1 MGLSE
6 QKSRFI
12 YAPDPRNLGWSQDK
26 NRFGFKMLEKMG
38 WSEGKGLGAKEDG
51 LKEHVKIKL
60 KTNNHG
66 IGADKKTIRNWLAN
80 ADGYSELLDRLNT
93 ETPADEPKEAEQPK
107 DTEQVLDAASKQLG
121 RMSHRAKF
129 RRMKQMATKDAKG
142 LQEIFGVR
150 GTDVNTDLPT
160 PQSAESGSGE
170 EGDSSL
176 RLTTATVNAGI
187 CVSDYFASKMANNPE
202 LAAVYSAQEASPS
215 ESDSTKAKP
224 SKKRKSRESD
234 DIDMGEKHRRK
245 SEKSDKKKE
254 KKDRK
259 KEKKDKS
266 DRKDK
271 ISKDKKHSKKNE
283 RKDSKRKDKKSSRKS
298 D

>member
-6 QKSRFI
+6 QKSRTI

-60 KTNNHG
+60 KSNNHG

-93 ETPADEPKEAEQPK
+93 ETPADEPKEVEQPK
-107 DTEQVLDAASKQLG
+107 NTEQVLDAASKQLG

-129 RRMKQMATKDAKG
+129 RRMKQMATRDAKG

-150 GTDVNTDLPT
+150 GTDVNTNLPT
-160 PQSAESGSGE
+160 PQSAGSGE

-176 RLTTATVNAGI
+176 RLTTTTVNTGI
-187 CVSDYFASKMANNPE
+187 CVSDYFANKMANNPE
-202 LAAVYSAQEASPS
+202 LAAVYSAQEPSPI
-215 ESDSTKAKP
+215 ESDSTKAKS
-224 SKKRKSRESD
+224 SKKRKSPVSE
-234 DIDMGEKHRRK
+234 DIDLEEKHRQKSKK
-245 SEKSDKKKE
+245 SEKE
-254 KKDRK
+254 KKDK
-259 KEKKDKS
+259 KSKKDKS
-266 DRKDK
+266 DRKNK
-271 ISKDKKHSKKNE
+271 ISKDKKQYKKNGHSKSKTRDKTSNS
-283 RKDSKRKDKKSSRKS
+283 KDN
-298 D
+298 

>member
-6 QKSRFI
+6 QKNRVI

-38 WSEGKGLGAKEDG
+38 WSEGKGLGANEDG

-93 ETPADEPKEAEQPK
+93 ELPTEESKKVEQPK
-107 DTEQVLDAASKQLG
+107 NTEQVLNAANKQLG
-121 RMSHRAKF
+121 RLSHRAKF
-129 RRMKQMATKDAKG
+129 RRMKQMATKDVKG

-150 GTDVNTDLPT
+150 NTTVSTDLPT
-160 PQSAESGSGE
+160 PQSAESGSGD

-187 CVSDYFASKMANNPE
+187 CVSDYFANKMANNPA
-202 LAAVYSAQEASPS
+202 LAAVYSVQEASPS
-215 ESDSTKAKP
+215 ESDSAVAKS
-224 SKKRKSRESD
+224 SKKRKPRDSGDVETD
-234 DIDMGEKHRRK
+234 EKHRQK
-245 SEKSDKKKE
+245 SKKT
-254 KKDRK
+254 DK
-259 KEKKDKS
+259 KEKKDKKKRRRVIGKPKPPKTRS
-266 DRKDK
+266 ALKKKDAR
-271 ISKDKKHSKKNE
+271 IAKN
-283 RKDSKRKDKKSSRKS
+283 KTKTSNHKS